1 MTNPPE
7 ALTTEALSP
16 AQTSAVLAELEGSSL
31 TEIAAVFEG
40 QGPPATV
47 SPAENVSTTAAA
59 AAVAPTHPAPAPEVE
74 SMEALEAQLSKLPP
88 FQQASQRFTLMVAA
102 IFTGLFEGAAAML
115 PGHTQTPAALATVR
129 DQTLDL
135 VALSVL
141 HALSSTLQSEGFSL
155 DRLSGLLLEAATT
168 PAEVLEER
176 YLPFFEALKKLENS
190 PPPAPPPAAPA
201 ATAPPKAP
209 GE

>member
-47 SPAENVSTTAAA
+47 NPAENVSTTA
-59 AAVAPTHPAPAPEVE
+59 AAVAPTHPAPAPEFE

-176 YLPFFEALKKLENS
+176 YLPFFEALKKLQNA
-190 PPPAPPPAAPA
+190 PPAPPPAAPA
-201 ATAPPKAP
+201 AVAPPEAP
-209 GE
+209 GG